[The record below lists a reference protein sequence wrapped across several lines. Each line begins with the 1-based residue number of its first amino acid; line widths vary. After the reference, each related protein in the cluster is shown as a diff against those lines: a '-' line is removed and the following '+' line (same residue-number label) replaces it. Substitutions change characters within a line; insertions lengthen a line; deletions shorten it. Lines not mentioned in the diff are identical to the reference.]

1 MVKHVRI
8 YVDFH
13 KIWGIQFHGIYIPI
27 SDASV
32 KISIGFLLLSKVS
45 ICHNDTQIC
54 STFFKY
60 LYFKVFYPKCPMIC
74 ILLTHTYMR
83 SSIIGT
89 SIAAI
94 LSIPGF
100 IKYCSYNGIPR
111 LLGLWL
117 PGNFFWTQTF
127 PIIEDPLQVPTFLYE
142 RILCSCSNIEICP
155 SSIRSQYQVGTPL
168 LIQQQRLIRIPQW
181 YYHTTLYIFYIP
193 HS

>member
-32 KISIGFLLLSKVS
+32 KISIGFQLLSKVS
-45 ICHNDTQIC
+45 ICHKYTQI
-54 STFFKY
+54 
-60 LYFKVFYPKCPMIC
+60 IG
-74 ILLTHTYMR
+74 ILITGKLFLDLDVPNNR
-83 SSIIGT
+83 GPSV
-89 SIAAI
+89 
-94 LSIPGF
+94 L
-100 IKYCSYNGIPR
+100 
-111 LLGLWL
+111 
-117 PGNFFWTQTF
+117 
-127 PIIEDPLQVPTFLYE
+127 PTFLYE

-193 HS
+193 HSQDCLQQE